1 MLTSMRNMAEAFEKD
16 SNKAR
21 FNYNRLAS
29 GKGGKR
35 VSRWGEVNDRA

>member
-1 MLTSMRNMAEAFEKD
+1 MRNMAEAFEKD

-21 FNYNRLAS
+21 FNYNRKA
-29 GKGGKR
+29 KKEGKR